1 MHADYYLNFLY
12 PLQDRVLKS
21 IEKANQAFYLTG
33 GTAISRVYLH
43 HRFSDDLDLFVN
55 RSPNFQ
61 NEALKIFDQLT
72 LDFEKVEKSLFDTE
86 FVRLFVIENN
96 VKLKVE
102 LINDIGYHY
111 NGLIESSIFDKTD
124 NWQNILSNKITAL
137 GRQEGKDCAD
147 IVMISLNYPFVWSEI
162 MEQASMKDAWIN
174 ALLAAE
180 MLSTMPLEKI
190 QLVNWIT
197 QPNYDDLLEKL
208 QIISRDILLGH
219 ANSLYKPN
227 DQ

>member
-1 MHADYYLNFLY
+1 MHADYYLNLLY
-12 PLQDRVLKS
+12 PLQDRVLKN
-21 IEKANQAFYLTG
+21 IEKTNQSFYLTG
-33 GTAISRVYLH
+33 GTAISRAYLH

-55 RSPNFQ
+55 RHPNFQ
-61 NEALKIFDQLT
+61 SEALKISDQLT
-72 LDFEKVEKSLFDTE
+72 SDFEKVEKSLFDE
-86 FVRLFVIENN
+86 AFVRLFVIENN
-96 VKLKVE
+96 VKLKIE

-111 NGLIESSIFDKTD
+111 NGFVETSIFNRTD

-147 IVMISLNYPFVWSEI
+147 IVMIASNYSFVWSEI
-162 MEQASMKDAWIN
+162 MDQANMKDTWIN

-180 MLSTMPLEKI
+180 SLSNMPLEKLK
-190 QLVNWIT
+190 LVNWIT
-197 QPNYDDLLEKL
+197 PPNYDDLLEKL